1 MGNSLPEMKLH
12 DVIEIVQLFDQ
23 HHIEF
28 YVDGGW
34 GVDALLGKQTRPHA
48 DLDIAIQHKDS
59 PQVRALLEARGYSDV
74 HRADSSDF
82 NFVLGRSSRSSDCI
96 RSINR
101 GKSLN
106 DEAQTSQNRFQH
118 GTLPRF
124 IERIHQI
131 DIHTYTFDAAGN
143 HIYGIPYPLESLS
156 GNGSMDGHP
165 VKCIS
170 PEWVVKFHTA
180 YQFDEDDYRDVK
192 AICQH
197 FDIKMPLEYEEFEHD
212 FLRQGGF

>member
-1 MGNSLPEMKLH
+1 MGNSIPEMILH
-12 DVIEIVQLFDQ
+12 DITEIVQLFNQ
-23 HHIEF
+23 HGIEF

-34 GVDALLGKQTRPHA
+34 GVDALLGEQTRPHA
-48 DLDIAIQHKDS
+48 DLDIAIQHKDL

-82 NFVLGRSSRSSDCI
+82 NFVLDDYQG
-96 RSINR
+96 
-101 GKSLN
+101 
-106 DEAQTSQNRFQH
+106 
-118 GTLPRF
+118 
-124 IERIHQI
+124 HQI

-156 GNGSMDGHP
+156 GKGSVDGHP

-180 YQFDEDDYRDVK
+180 YEFDEDDYRDVK

-197 FDIKMPLEYEEFEHD
+197 FNIKMPLEYEEFQRV
-212 FLRQGGF
+212 LLQQGRS

>member
-12 DVIEIVQLFDQ
+12 DVIEIVLLFDQ

-59 PQVRALLEARGYSDV
+59 PKVRALLEARGFSDV
-74 HRADSSDF
+74 HCADSSDF
-82 NFVLGRSSRSSDCI
+82 NFVLGDHQS
-96 RSINR
+96 
-101 GKSLN
+101 
-106 DEAQTSQNRFQH
+106 
-118 GTLPRF
+118 
-124 IERIHQI
+124 HQI

-143 HIYGIPYPLESLS
+143 HIYGILFPLESLS
-156 GNGSMDGHP
+156 GNGSLDRHP

-197 FDIKMPLEYEEFEHD
+197 FDIKMPLEYEEFERD